1 MKNVGPQRAVL
12 ALIVVAIA
20 GLLVWRCRGG
30 SADDAPAARGSGSAR
45 TGSALSKA
53 PVTASQPRPDP
64 ARVKRGSITGRIT
77 ADDTKQPVAGAR
89 VCASGESRDYA
100 SETLRE
106 PACAQ
111 SDANGAYTIGN
122 LLPAEYAV
130 SAAAKPYRPELFHPG
145 GNKRISS
152 FPLRAGEAKAGVDLA
167 LRTGGA
173 EIRGTVSDLTGGPIA
188 KARVWSDRPYVATET
203 DDKGQFT
210 LWVSKGHHGVTA
222 AADGYADSTDYLHAP
237 GKAEILLTPE
247 SSLSGSVVDGTSGQ
261 PVEGARVTL
270 GDWSEAET
278 TFSDT
283 AGKFRIPRIGPGRRT
298 LTARTD
304 RGYGRTEGSV
314 LVGLGQHVDGITVK
328 LYPAARFEARIVIA
342 GSDPKKPCEH
352 PRASLRE
359 EAAQRW
365 VQLRAEPDGLLW
377 ADGVLPGEYKPS
389 VGCDGYQTRDKYDT
403 IVVAD
408 APVTGVIWE
417 VDAGAVIKGRVLTKS
432 GEPVED
438 ADVWAR
444 TTGGAARAKVGWGG
458 DESGRDGS
466 YELTGL
472 KPGPYR
478 IEVSSTKGA
487 APKDGYKADVT
498 AGGVTTQDLVLE
510 DVGTLSGSVVDEAGA
525 PVNGIQISTRLLT
538 AGGRGGWGGDRSTD
552 DAGNFTI
559 EGLRPGDYRVLAQRG
574 WSDTLRKPG
583 TTDDAKQGERVT
595 VRAGQVASVK
605 LVVESQSGQIKGA
618 VVDIDGQPVSDAFV
632 SAARESDAAGAQ
644 RTNVQDTRW
653 SWMDKPVLTG
663 TDGTFTLTKLSP
675 GTYTLR
681 AFRKGGGEAI
691 AEHIEVGATAKL
703 QIKPTGSIEGV
714 ATGPGGAPIELS
726 VSMSDPATG
735 FWRSEDY
742 YRTDGRF
749 AIKDLPK
756 GHFRI
761 TAESAG
767 ITKQVEIDLAE
778 GEHKTGVTIQLEAL
792 ITLTGRVVD
801 ATTQKP
807 VPGVHMSA
815 TTADGDG
822 GWSFSSLDEVNVS
835 DETGAFTIERA
846 PKGRVLLRG
855 MPKDWRDSD
864 YSMLSLTRTV
874 GDGPKVDLGTV
885 PIIKKR
891 VKPGD
896 PVGELGVNFAEQPP
910 GTPPD
915 KHEYKVSWIDPKGP
929 AAQTDLKVGDVII
942 TIDGTDV
949 AGGASQAGWV
959 LMRAAPGTKLTL
971 GLQRGASV
979 VVTLSP
985 PQ

>member
-1 MKNVGPQRAVL
+1 MTNAGRQRAVIAVVIAAVL
-12 ALIVVAIA
+12 GVVA
-20 GLLVWRCRGG
+20 WRCRGSSDPAVPG
-30 SADDAPAARGSGSAR
+30 SATGSARSGSAL
-45 TGSALSKA
+45 AVA
-53 PVTASQPRPDP
+53 PVTVSQPRPDP
-64 ARVKRGSITGRIT
+64 ARVSRGSIAGRIT
-77 ADDTKQPVAGAR
+77 ADETKQPVAGAR
-89 VCASGESRDYA
+89 VCANGESRDYA
-100 SETLRE
+100 SEALRE
-106 PACAQ
+106 PACAV
-111 SDANGAYTIGN
+111 SDATGAYVIAN
-122 LLPAEYAV
+122 LLPAEYEV
-130 SAAAKPYRPELFHPG
+130 SAAGKPYRPEVFHPG
-145 GNKRISS
+145 GNKRVTT
-152 FPLRAGEAKAGVDLA
+152 FPLRAGEARTGIDLA
-167 LRTGGA
+167 LRGGGV
-173 EIRGTVSDLTGGPIA
+173 EIVGTVSDLTGGPIA
-188 KARVWSDRPYVATET
+188 KARVWSHRPYVATET
-203 DDKGQFT
+203 DEKGQFT
-210 LWVSKGHHGVTA
+210 LWVAKGQTSVRA
-222 AADGYADSTDYLHAP
+222 AADGYADGDEYLHAP
-237 GKAEILLTPE
+237 GKVEILLTPE
-247 SSLSGSVVDGTSGQ
+247 SSLAGTVIDGASGK
-261 PVEGARVTL
+261 PVEGARVML

-278 TFSDT
+278 TFSDA
-283 AGKFRIPRIGPGRRT
+283 AGAFRIARINPGRQT
-298 LTARTD
+298 ITARTD

-314 LVGLGQHVDGITVK
+314 LVGLGQHVDGVVVK
-328 LYPAARFEARIVIA
+328 LYPAARFEAKIVIA
-342 GSDPKKPCEH
+342 GPEPRKVCEH

-377 ADGVLPGEYKPS
+377 AEGLLPGEYKPS
-389 VGCDGYQTRDKYDT
+389 IGCDGYQTRETYDAIT
-403 IVVAD
+403 VAD
-408 APVTGVIWE
+408 APVTGVVWE
-417 VDAGAVIKGRVLTKS
+417 VDAGAVIKGKVLTRS
-432 GEPVED
+432 GEPVEG

-444 TTGGAARAKVGWGG
+444 TTGGAARTKVGWGG

-472 KPGPYR
+472 KPGTYR
-478 IEVSSTKGA
+478 LEVSSTKGA
-487 APKDGYKADVT
+487 APKDGYKAEVV
-498 AGGVTTQDLVLE
+498 AGGVTTKDLVLE
-510 DVGTLSGSVVDEAGA
+510 DVGTLSGTVVDEKGVPVAG
-525 PVNGIQISTRLLT
+525 IEISTRLLS
-538 AGGRGGWGGDRSTD
+538 GGRNGWGGDRSTD

-559 EGLRPGDYRVLAQRG
+559 EGLRAGDYRVLAQRG

-595 VRAGQVASVK
+595 VRANQVATVK
-605 LVVESQSGQIKGA
+605 LVVESQTGTIKGT
-618 VVDIDGQPVSDAFV
+618 VVDVDGQPVGDAFV

-691 AEHIEVGATAKL
+691 AEHIEVGGTAKL
-703 QIKPTGSIEGV
+703 QIKPTGSITGV

-726 VSMSDPATG
+726 IAMSDPATG

-749 AIKDLPK
+749 TLRDLPK

-767 ITKQVEIDLAE
+767 ITKQLELDLAE
-778 GEHKTGVTIQLEAL
+778 GEHKTGVTITLEAL

-801 ATTQKP
+801 AATNRP

-815 TTADGDG
+815 SNANGEG
-822 GWSFSSLDEVNVS
+822 GWSFSSMDEENVS
-835 DETGAFTIERA
+835 DETGAFTLKRA

-864 YSMLSLTRTV
+864 YAMLSLTRAV
-874 GDGPKVDLGTV
+874 PGDGPVVDIGTV
-885 PIIKKR
+885 PIIRKR

-929 AAQTDLKVGDVII
+929 AAQTDLKVGDVIT

-949 AGGASQAGWV
+949 TGGASQAGWV
-959 LMRAAPGTKLTL
+959 LMRAAPGTKIVL
-971 GLQRGASV
+971 GLARGASV
-979 VVTLSP
+979 AVTLAP
-985 PQ
+985 PN